1 VAGLD
6 HGLAKSSR
14 QESHLR
20 RSGSSVGKLAESPTA
35 KTNITVLC
43 GDATTMSLPDGI
55 FSSAVC
61 LTVFHH
67 LSSAALKHRLFAE
80 VYRVLWPGGVFAE
93 TDSMQSLLMRIFHIC
108 DTMVLVDPAS
118 LTPRLESAGFRD
130 VKIEIGVKRFRF
142 FARRPFEST
151 PSNTCEEYI
160 HVGP

>member
-1 VAGLD
+1 
-6 HGLAKSSR
+6 
-14 QESHLR
+14 
-20 RSGSSVGKLAESPTA
+20 
-35 KTNITVLC
+35 
-43 GDATTMSLPDGI
+43 
-55 FSSAVC
+55 
-61 LTVFHH
+61 
-67 LSSAALKHRLFAE
+67 
-80 VYRVLWPGGVFAE
+80 
-93 TDSMQSLLMRIFHIC
+93 MQSLLMRIFHIC